1 MHKGLKDYDAVLVL
15 QDGKSF
21 WGKSIGKK
29 GEAVGEVCFT
39 TSMTGYQHTI
49 TDPSFAEQ
57 IITFAFPHVG
67 NVGIN
72 DKDYERQKIFASGI
86 VVREISK
93 AYHSSCK
100 MDLDNWLKQNEIVGI
115 SGVDTRALTNHLRRY
130 GHQSGIICSPDRL
143 QSVRKDFSPLEG
155 IDLASKV
162 NKYNDYIVKKGDGNL
177 NYNVALVD
185 FGAKSSI
192 INCLVNLG
200 CKVTVIAA
208 KENFAKEV
216 LSLKPDGIVLSNGPG
231 DPLATAKYAAR
242 EIDILI
248 KSNLPIFGICLGHQ
262 LLAITLGARTIK
274 MNLGHR
280 GNNHPVYEISSGKV
294 EITTQNHGFVVDPKT
309 LPSSV
314 EVTHISLFDNSVE
327 GIKLK
332 GYQVFSVQYHPEGSP
347 GPYDS
352 HYLFERFVGS
362 MKKLKDSY

>member
-1 MHKGLKDYDAVLVL
+1 MHKDLKDYSAVLVL

-57 IITFAFPHVG
+57 IIAFTFPHIG

-86 VVREISK
+86 VVREISS
-93 AYHSSCK
+93 AYHSSCT
-100 MDLDNWLKQNEIVGI
+100 MDLDDWLKQNEIVGI
-115 SGVDTRALTNHLRRY
+115 SRVDTRALTNHLRRY
-130 GHQSGIICSPDRL
+130 GHQSGVICSPDNL
-143 QSVRKDFSPLEG
+143 QNIKKDFLQLEG
-155 IDLASKV
+155 VNLVSKV
-162 NKYNDYIVKKGDGNL
+162 NKYNDHIINETGS
-177 NYNVALVD
+177 YNVVVVD
-185 FGAKSSI
+185 FGVKSGI
-192 INCLVNLG
+192 ITCLANLNCR
-200 CKVTVIAA
+200 VIVVAA

-216 LSLKPDGIVLSNGPG
+216 LSLNPDGIVLSNGPG
-231 DPLATAKYAAR
+231 DPLATAKYAAE

-262 LLAITLGARTIK
+262 LLAITLGAKTIK

-280 GNNHPVYEISSGKV
+280 GNNHPVCEVSSTKV

-314 EVTHISLFDNSVE
+314 EVTHVSLFDNSVE

-332 GYQVFSVQYHPEGSP
+332 GYPVFSVQYHPEGSP

-352 HYLFERFVGS
+352 HYLFKRFVDS
-362 MKKLKDSY
+362 MKKLKACSQK